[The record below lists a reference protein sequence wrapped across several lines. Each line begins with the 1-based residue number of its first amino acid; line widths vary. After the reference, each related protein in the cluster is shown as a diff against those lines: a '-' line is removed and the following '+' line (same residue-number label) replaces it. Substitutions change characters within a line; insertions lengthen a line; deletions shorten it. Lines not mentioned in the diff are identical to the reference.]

1 MSGEPLRSVAPGPQL
16 LSSSIA
22 DQLHDILCHRIVT
35 GEYLPGQR
43 LDIQAIAEEFAVS
56 KTPVRDA
63 VFELE
68 ADRLVETRPR
78 SGTFVTTMTI
88 QDVHEVCQLRKGIE
102 WVATG
107 IAAATMPIEA
117 VEALRI
123 EAVNA
128 ERAAR
133 EGDFQPFFKSDTN
146 IHTEIVR
153 ASSNS
158 RLLQV
163 RSSVQ
168 PFIDWLQFIGATGPE
183 RVLGSSRRHMEI
195 LDAMA
200 KRDAD
205 AAAAAAAVH
214 LDEVEEWTAAD
225 LRELGYE

>member
-123 EAVNA
+123 EAV
-128 ERAAR
+128 
-133 EGDFQPFFKSDTN
+133 
-146 IHTEIVR
+146 HTEIVR

-214 LDEVEEWTAAD
+214 LDEVEEWTTAD